1 MRKQIA
7 WILAAVLAMTAL
19 CGCNIL
25 EMGEAPTMP
34 KLGYDESTLTGKV
47 EFVNGRTCRICVL
60 EGDSHYDAATEKR
73 DADVVFV
80 TYASLEGSKSVQ
92 VGNTV
97 TFTYSYTSDV
107 TERDS
112 EPHISVKVLTVQAG
126 K

>member
-1 MRKQIA
+1 MRKLIA
-7 WILAAVLAMTAL
+7 LTLAAVLAMTAL

-25 EMGEAPTMP
+25 EMGEAPTLP

-47 EFVNGRTCRICVL
+47 EFVNGRTCRISVL
-60 EGDSHYDAATEKR
+60 EGDGHYDAATEKR
-73 DADVVFV
+73 EADVLFV
-80 TYASLEGSKSVQ
+80 TYAGLAGSKSVQ

-97 TFTYSYTSDV
+97 TFTYSYTEDV

-112 EPHISVKVLTVQAG
+112 EPHISVKVLTV

>member
-1 MRKQIA
+1 MRKLTA
-7 WILAAVLAMTAL
+7 LMLCAVMVATIL

-25 EMGEAPTMP
+25 EMGTPPTLP

-47 EFVNGRTCRICVL
+47 EFVNGRTCRISVL
-60 EGDSHYDAATEKR
+60 EGDGHYDAATEKR
-73 DADVVFV
+73 EADVLFV
-80 TYASLEGSKSVQ
+80 TYAGLDGSKSVQ

-97 TFTYSYTSDV
+97 TFTYSYTEDV

-112 EPHISVKVLTVQAG
+112 EPHISVQVLTV

>member
-1 MRKQIA
+1 MRKLIA
-7 WILAAVLAMTAL
+7 LTLAAVLAMTAL

-25 EMGEAPTMP
+25 EAGTPPTLP
-34 KLGYDESTLTGKV
+34 KLEYDVSTLTGRV
-47 EFVNGRTCRICVL
+47 EFVNGRTCRISVL

-73 DADVVFV
+73 EADVLFV
-80 TYASLEGSKSVQ
+80 TYSSLEGSKSVQ

-97 TFTYSYTSDV
+97 HFTYSYTSDV

-112 EPHISVKVLTVQAG
+112 APHISVKVLTV

>member
-1 MRKQIA
+1 MRKLIA
-7 WILAAVLAMTAL
+7 LTLAAVMVMTVL
-19 CGCNIL
+19 SGCNIL
-25 EMGEAPTMP
+25 EMGKAPTLP

-47 EFVNGRTCRICVL
+47 EFVNGRTCRISVL

-73 DADVVFV
+73 DADVLFV
-80 TYASLEGSKSVQ
+80 TYAGLAGSKSVQ

-97 TFTYSYTSDV
+97 TFTYSYTEDV

-112 EPHISVKVLTVQAG
+112 EPHISVKVLTV

>member
-1 MRKQIA
+1 MRKLIA
-7 WILAAVLAMTAL
+7 LMLAAVMVMTVL
-19 CGCNIL
+19 SGCNIL
-25 EMGEAPTMP
+25 EMGKAPTLP

-47 EFVNGRTCRICVL
+47 EFVNGRTCRISVL

-73 DADVVFV
+73 EADVLFV
-80 TYASLEGSKSVQ
+80 TYTGLAGSKSVQ

-97 TFTYSYTSDV
+97 TFTYSYTEDV

-112 EPHISVKVLTVQAG
+112 EPHISVKVLTV